1 MAEGFGSGLLDF
13 INTPAGQGLL
23 SAAFTGAAAARRGA
37 PWNTLGAAGL
47 GGLSGYLGAQDRAAA
62 QANAELQRRREEQ
75 KLGMQNAIFARF
87 GGLGAQAVQNTPAAS
102 ESQPVGAGQTSI
114 AADSQPSARTGGSF
128 PLALNDVAALKAI
141 GGPDFFD
148 LYKYANDG
156 VKREAG
162 NYYVDPTSG
171 NTTYMPRV
179 PEGAT
184 VQNGRV
190 VAMPGAAETNAAYQG
205 AQTRANESA
214 KAGYDFV
221 NVPRADGSTMMVRR
235 DQAAGYA
242 GTAGGIGV
250 TQSPQD
256 QAYGADL
263 AKASAE
269 QYKQIQNAG
278 FTAPGKIAK
287 YQQLGQLLADHEGG
301 KLSATGMQIS
311 QLGNS
316 LGINIDKKLA
326 NKEAAQALTN
336 ELALALR
343 DTSAGG
349 GMPGAMSDD
358 DRKFLQ
364 ASVPNLSQSAE
375 GRRQMIDMQTKVL
388 SRQVDVARMAR
399 QWQQRYGRVDAVNP
413 VTGKSFFDNLAEWSE
428 RNALFPQPAQQPAPA
443 GVSGSW

>member
-1 MAEGFGSGLLDF
+1 MAEGFGGGLLDF

-62 QANAELQRRREEQ
+62 QANAEQQRRREEQ
-75 KLGMQNAIFARF
+75 KLGMQQSIFSRF
-87 GGLGAQAVQNTPAAS
+87 GGFGGQAAQDSPPSAGGAITAGGSSPAG
-102 ESQPVGAGQTSI
+102 GAGSL
-114 AADSQPSARTGGSF
+114 PSARTGGSF
-128 PLALNDVAALKAI
+128 PLSLNDVGALKAI

-171 NTTYMPRV
+171 KTTYMPRV

-184 VQNGRV
+184 MQDGRI

-221 NVPRADGSTMMVRR
+221 NVPRPDGSTMMVRR

-242 GTAGGIGV
+242 GTAGGLGV
-250 TQSPQD
+250 TQTPAD

-269 QYKQIQNAG
+269 QYKQMQNAG

-316 LGINIDKKLA
+316 LGLKIDKNLP
-326 NKEAAQALTN
+326 NKEAAQIITN
-336 ELALALR
+336 ELVR
-343 DTSAGG
+343 ESAGNNG
-349 GMPGAMSDD
+349 SLGTGVSNADVQFMVN
-358 DRKFLQ
+358 
-364 ASVPNLSQSAE
+364 SVPNLSQSAE
-375 GRRQMIDMQTKVL
+375 GRRTIIDMQTKVL

-399 QWQQRYGRVDAVNP
+399 QWQQRYGRIDAVNP
-413 VTGKSFFDNLAEWSE
+413 ATGKSFFDNLSEWSE
-428 RNALFPQPAQQPAPA
+428 RNPLFPQPAQQPAPA